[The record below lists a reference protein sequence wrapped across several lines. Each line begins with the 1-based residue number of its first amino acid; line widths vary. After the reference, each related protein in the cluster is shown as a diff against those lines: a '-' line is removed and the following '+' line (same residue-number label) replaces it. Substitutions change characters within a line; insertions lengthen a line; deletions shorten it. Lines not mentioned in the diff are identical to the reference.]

1 MGFWDKNEDNYQKVY
16 ENENFEEHKSSLGH
30 EMIAGGAAF
39 AGFKA
44 FEDHQR
50 KEGKPVSHQFAKEL
64 LAGFAGAEIDK
75 LAETKGEDWF
85 DREKAKR
92 DAKQHAERMYD
103 EHYID
108 NHGADQYDPNQYGAP
123 ESLQS
128 ETGILRASIR
138 TAADCDRELERDL
151 VPEWRLKYLDYKLGK
166 KKLKAI
172 DRALRHVESTPRL
185 RRRGG
190 ASVLPSPLDAAPK
203 YTYLNREHTHQGN
216 ARDTEDLRALA
227 ITNTRSRNSLQR
239 KADGGQAG
247 QGSQLGRTPEEEPLN
262 KGQRE
267 LSYLGSSYGSF
278 AATSPPNGT
287 QKGFAGKSRAP
298 PSLKLPGAALDPEH
312 VSPHVGLSGEPL
324 TKTKTVTLPPPAEL
338 ETDNAFEVGKT
349 RAPNKSHHSLP
360 AKYKSV
366 FSPKR
371 MNSTPGPVTSSHPR
385 PSVRRLFSASNRT
398 PPASPGDVPLEAYRD
413 FDFRQAEFFN
423 FLDGELDKIER
434 FYKQKEDEA
443 TDRLAVLRDQLH
455 IMRDRRIDDIIQRQT
470 DKINAKIHK
479 KHEDDHILSGGQNS
493 SRGEEVQHSWVNS
506 NVLKDTLMSPVD
518 AAFEAINAG
527 KYGKSTKNIAQLTT
541 PAALRPR
548 DHPDSRRDFA
558 RRPDLPEVPYKTAK
572 RKLKIALQEYYRGLE
587 LLKAYALLNRTAFRK
602 INKKYDKTVNARP
615 TSRYMNEKVNQA
627 WFVNS
632 DVIEGHI
639 RTVEDLYARYFEKG
653 NHKVAV
659 NKLRV
664 KTARA
669 GDYTDNTFR
678 NGLLLAAGT
687 ILALQGIIKAN
698 SIADLYDPS
707 PSTLA
712 VDTSYLLQI
721 YAGYFIVNFL
731 TLLFCLACR
740 VWHENKINYVF
751 IFEYDT
757 RHHLDW
763 RQLAEWRLILAGV
776 YPVEWRDFYMGDMFC
791 SLTYSMSNIAMFFC
805 LYAHD
810 WNYPPQCNSSHLRI
824 TGFLSAL
831 PGVWRLLQ
839 CLRRYKDTGNKFP
852 HLLNGGKYTA
862 TILFNATL
870 SIHRM
875 DSRASTK
882 AAYIT
887 FGIINGIYTSFWDIY
902 YDWSLGD
909 PRAKYPF
916 LRKELG
922 YKKAWWYYTAMCIDP
937 ILRNIWVLY
946 TIVPLQNS
954 HPAVTS
960 FVVSLLEVLRR
971 GMWSVF
977 RVENE
982 HCTNVGRFR
991 ASRDVPLPYYV
1002 PSNAEVEEDH
1012 TSGIPR
1018 APTQVDEEQPGEGQP
1033 PTPTEAGP
1041 RRPATATGSELDDP
1055 QAFARKRRGVQDEF
1069 RPSPLQRAFTHVGD
1083 IFRDAHAEDFE
1094 RKLKPELGRDPR
1106 SSGSSSKLDDDSDDE
1121 SDNDEEA
1128 GELVNGSRSNSDGAR
1143 SRDSDG
1149 EDDVEAEV
1157 HDEEEMSA
1165 LARIREDF
1173 AIGVTG
1179 AHSDGTDLT

>member
-1 MGFWDKNEDNYQKVY
+1 MK
-16 ENENFEEHKSSLGH
+16 
-30 EMIAGGAAF
+30 
-39 AGFKA
+39 
-44 FEDHQR
+44 
-50 KEGKPVSHQFAKEL
+50 FAK
-64 LAGFAGAEIDK
+64 
-75 LAETKGEDWF
+75 
-85 DREKAKR
+85 
-92 DAKQHAERMYD
+92 
-103 EHYID
+103 
-108 NHGADQYDPNQYGAP
+108 
-123 ESLQS
+123 
-128 ETGILRASIR
+128 
-138 TAADCDRELERDL
+138 ELERDL

-185 RRRGG
+185 RRRGV

-239 KADGGQAG
+239 RTDGGQAS

-262 KGQRE
+262 QGRRE

-287 QKGFAGKSRAP
+287 QKGFTGKSKAP
-298 PSLKLPGAALDPEH
+298 PSLKLPGAALDPEN
-312 VSPHVGLSGEPL
+312 VSPHVGFSREPL
-324 TKTKTVTLPPPAEL
+324 TKAKTVTLPPPAEP

-349 RAPNKSHHSLP
+349 RAPQKSHHSLP

-371 MNSTPGPVTSSHPR
+371 MNSTPGPVNSSHPR
-385 PSVRRLFSASNRT
+385 PSVRRLFSASNKT
-398 PPASPGDVPLEAYRD
+398 PPASPSDVPLEAYRD

-470 DKINAKIHK
+470 DKINAKMHK
-479 KHEDDHILSGGQNS
+479 KHEDDHLLNGGQDS

-506 NVLKDTLMSPVD
+506 NVLKDTLMSPID

-558 RRPDLPEVPYKTAK
+558 RRPELPEVPYKTAK

-707 PSTLA
+707 PSILA

-721 YAGYFIVNFL
+721 YAGYFIINFL

-763 RQLAEWRLILAGV
+763 RQLAEIPCWYLFMLGLFMQINFHQVGGQRMYLYYPVILIGISIAVLFNPLRVFYFRTRMWLLYSLWRLILAGV

-805 LYAHD
+805 LYAQD
-810 WNYPPQCNSSHLRI
+810 WNYPPQCNSSHLRV

-875 DSRASTK
+875 DSRTSTK

-954 HPAVTS
+954 HPAVMS

-1002 PSNAEVEEDH
+1002 PSSAEVEEDH
-1012 TSGIPR
+1012 SSGIPR

-1033 PTPTEAGP
+1033 PTPTEASL
-1041 RRPATATGSELDDP
+1041 RRPATATGSEVDDP

-1083 IFRDAHAEDFE
+1083 IFRDAHAQDFE

-1106 SSGSSSKLDDDSDDE
+1106 NSSKMDDDSDDE

-1128 GELVNGSRSNSDGAR
+1128 GELVNSSGSNSDGAR

-1149 EDDVEAEV
+1149 EDDVEDEV
-1157 HDEEEMSA
+1157 HDGEEMSA

-1173 AIGVTG
+1173 AVGVTG

>member
-1 MGFWDKNEDNYQKVY
+1 MK
-16 ENENFEEHKSSLGH
+16 
-30 EMIAGGAAF
+30 
-39 AGFKA
+39 
-44 FEDHQR
+44 
-50 KEGKPVSHQFAKEL
+50 FAK
-64 LAGFAGAEIDK
+64 
-75 LAETKGEDWF
+75 
-85 DREKAKR
+85 
-92 DAKQHAERMYD
+92 
-103 EHYID
+103 
-108 NHGADQYDPNQYGAP
+108 
-123 ESLQS
+123 
-128 ETGILRASIR
+128 
-138 TAADCDRELERDL
+138 ELERDL

-185 RRRGG
+185 RRRGV

-239 KADGGQAG
+239 RTDGGQAS

-262 KGQRE
+262 QGRRE

-287 QKGFAGKSRAP
+287 QKGFTGKSKAP
-298 PSLKLPGAALDPEH
+298 PSLKLPGAALDPEN
-312 VSPHVGLSGEPL
+312 VSPHVGFSREPL
-324 TKTKTVTLPPPAEL
+324 TKAKTVTLPPPAEP

-349 RAPNKSHHSLP
+349 RAPQKSHHSLP

-371 MNSTPGPVTSSHPR
+371 MNSTPGPVNSSHPR
-385 PSVRRLFSASNRT
+385 PSVRRLFSASNKT
-398 PPASPGDVPLEAYRD
+398 PPASPSDVPLEAYRD
-413 FDFRQAEFFN
+413 FDFRQADFFN

-470 DKINAKIHK
+470 DKINAKMHK
-479 KHEDDHILSGGQNS
+479 KHEDDHLLNGGQDS

-506 NVLKDTLMSPVD
+506 NVLKDTLMSPID

-541 PAALRPR
+541 PSALRPR

-707 PSTLA
+707 PSILA

-721 YAGYFIVNFL
+721 YAGYFIINFL

-763 RQLAEWRLILAGV
+763 RQLAEIPCWYLFMLGLFMQINFHQVGGQRMYLYYPVILIGISIAVLFNPLRVFYFRTRMWLLYSLWRLILAGV

-810 WNYPPQCNSSHLRI
+810 WNYPPQCNSSHLRV

-875 DSRASTK
+875 DSRTSTK

-954 HPAVTS
+954 HPAVMS

-1002 PSNAEVEEDH
+1002 PSSAEVEEDH
-1012 TSGIPR
+1012 SSGIPR

-1033 PTPTEAGP
+1033 PTPTEASL
-1041 RRPATATGSELDDP
+1041 RRPATATGSEVDDP

-1083 IFRDAHAEDFE
+1083 IFRDAHAQDFE

-1106 SSGSSSKLDDDSDDE
+1106 NSSKMDDDSDDE

-1128 GELVNGSRSNSDGAR
+1128 GELVNSSGSNSDGAR

-1149 EDDVEAEV
+1149 EDDVEDEV
-1157 HDEEEMSA
+1157 HDGEEMSA

-1173 AIGVTG
+1173 AVGVTG